1 MKTIIAASL
10 VASAAAF
17 APASQ
22 KASSTTSIQA
32 FENEVGVQQPLGY
45 WDPLGL
51 VADGDQAKFERLR
64 GVELKHGRG
73 MSKLRVLLLF

>member
-22 KASSTTSIQA
+22 KASSTSVQA
-32 FENEVGVQQPLGY
+32 FESELGAQAPLGFF
-45 WDPLGL
+45 DPLGL
-51 VADGDQAKFERLR
+51 VADGDQAKFDRLR
-64 GVELKHGRG
+64 GVEIKHGRG
-73 MSKLRVLLLF
+73 EFV

>member
-1 MKTIIAASL
+1 MKLAVVASL

-22 KASSTTSIQA
+22 KASSSA
-32 FENEVGVQQPLGY
+32 MSASFEDKAGALPPLGY

-51 VADGDQAKFERLR
+51 ATTEAKFDEYRA
-64 GVELKHGRG
+64 VETKHGRG
-73 MSKLRVLLLF
+73 MSHEVPF